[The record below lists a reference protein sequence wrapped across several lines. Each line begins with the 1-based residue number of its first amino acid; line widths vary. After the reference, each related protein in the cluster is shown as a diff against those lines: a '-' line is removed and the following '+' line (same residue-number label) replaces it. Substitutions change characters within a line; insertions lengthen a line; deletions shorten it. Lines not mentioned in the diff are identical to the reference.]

1 MNIKSLLLGS
11 VAALVAVSGARAAD
25 AIVVA
30 EPEPVEYV
38 RVCDTYGAGYF
49 YIPGTDTC
57 MRVGGY
63 VRVNI
68 DAGDNVGATDRS
80 QIKRDTYN
88 WLTRGLLK
96 VQTATETEYGQLR
109 TEIEL
114 EANYKNGAREG
125 TDLVKGIIDFGG
137 LSVGSHDSRFW
148 TWTDGL
154 GTVLN
159 DDLGLYG
166 PDNHTNFITYT
177 FAADNGFSA
186 MIGVEQ
192 GNPSGD
198 VYTRITRVVNV
209 GGSPAFF
216 GPTTPVTTGG
226 WLIDDYAP
234 HVVGGVKYEQGWGGL
249 SAVVAY
255 DTLDEE
261 WAGKI
266 RLDVN
271 VTDDFSVWALAGFT
285 SRDQTYRF
293 GTGPRTDTVYLQ
305 RTAPTYYGNWGGDW
319 AVWGGAQYR
328 FNEGNT
334 RFNLQLG
341 YDDLDTFTAVANI
354 SHDIVPGLTITPELS
369 YISWDNDFGYDAAYN
384 AAGALIRTGVRDS
397 LRGQDAFKGTI
408 RLQRS
413 F

>member
-68 DAGDNVGATDRS
+68 DAGDNIGAS
-80 QIKRDTYN
+80 SYSSINEDTYS

-109 TEIEL
+109 TVIEL
-114 EANYKNGAREG
+114 EANYRDGVSNG
-125 TDLVKGIIDFGG
+125 TDLVKGIIDLGG
-137 LSVGSHDSRFW
+137 LSVGVHDSRFW

-154 GTVLN
+154 GSVLN
-159 DDLGLYG
+159 DDLGLIG
-166 PDNHTNFITYT
+166 AKNTTNFITYT

-192 GNPSGD
+192 GNGL
-198 VYTRITRVVNV
+198 
-209 GGSPAFF
+209 
-216 GPTTPVTTGG
+216 
-226 WLIDDYAP
+226 WLNDANYEV

-255 DTLDEE
+255 DTIYEE
-261 WAGKI
+261 WSAKA
-266 RLDVN
+266 RVDVN
-271 VTDDFSVWALAGFT
+271 VTDQFSVWALAGYT
-285 SRDQTYRF
+285 SLDQFYTVDP
-293 GTGPRTDTVYLQ
+293 TGPRTDTSYVQ
-305 RTAPTYYGNWGGDW
+305 RVNMSYYGNWGGDW
-319 AVWGGAQYR
+319 SVWAGGQYR
-328 FNEGNT
+328 FNEDRT

-341 YDDLDTFTAVANI
+341 YDDLRTFSAVANI
-354 SHDIVPGLTITPELS
+354 SHDIVPGLTITPELA
-369 YISWDNDFGYDAAYN
+369 YISWDNDFGSDTVYSN
-384 AAGALIRTGVRDS
+384 AGVLTSRGTRDS
-397 LRGQDAFKGTI
+397 LRGQDAFRGTI

>member
-68 DAGDNVGATDRS
+68 DAGDNIGAS
-80 QIKRDTYN
+80 SYSSINEDTYS

-109 TEIEL
+109 TVIEL
-114 EANYKNGAREG
+114 EANYRDGVSNG
-125 TDLVKGIIDFGG
+125 TDLVKGIIDLGG
-137 LSVGSHDSRFW
+137 LSVGVHDSRFW

-154 GTVLN
+154 GSVLN
-159 DDLGLYG
+159 DDLGLIG
-166 PDNHTNFITYT
+166 AKNTTNFITYT

-192 GNPSGD
+192 GNGL
-198 VYTRITRVVNV
+198 
-209 GGSPAFF
+209 
-216 GPTTPVTTGG
+216 
-226 WLIDDYAP
+226 WLNDANYEV

-255 DTLDEE
+255 DTIYEE
-261 WAGKI
+261 F
-266 RLDVN
+266 LC
-271 VTDDFSVWALAGFT
+271 LGF
-285 SRDQTYRF
+285 
-293 GTGPRTDTVYLQ
+293 GWLHLP
-305 RTAPTYYGNWGGDW
+305 
-319 AVWGGAQYR
+319 
-328 FNEGNT
+328 
-334 RFNLQLG
+334 
-341 YDDLDTFTAVANI
+341 
-354 SHDIVPGLTITPELS
+354 
-369 YISWDNDFGYDAAYN
+369 
-384 AAGALIRTGVRDS
+384 
-397 LRGQDAFKGTI
+397 
-408 RLQRS
+408 
-413 F
+413 